1 MIDKR
6 INSCLTFYQ
15 RKCPHLIMMEKL
27 YLFPQILNLT
37 DIELAEGNCLDCKKY
52 IDHRVLST
60 KSALGGETL
69 HQRRTTMAFEIEKRQ
84 HGRIAVE
91 YFTRM
96 VTSRS
101 VMWRAKQR
109 IWYGLGR
116 WGFLGIPSAWWP
128 TIYFVPELILAK
140 CELRDVIHS
149 FACWL
154 VRVQFTL
161 FQLLDIISLDA
172 LR

>member
-1 MIDKR
+1 
-6 INSCLTFYQ
+6 
-15 RKCPHLIMMEKL
+15 MER
-27 YLFPQILNLT
+27 YFLFPQILNAI

-52 IDHRVLST
+52 IDRRALST

-69 HQRRTTMAFEIEKRQ
+69 HQRRTTMASEIEKRQ

-116 WGFLGIPSAWWP
+116 WGFFGIPSAWWP
-128 TIYFVPELILAK
+128 TIYFVPHWEQAECK
-140 CELRDVIHS
+140 LRDVIHS
-149 FACWL
+149 
-154 VRVQFTL
+154 
-161 FQLLDIISLDA
+161 LLHIYLGFPFKSEWWFFG
-172 LR
+172 